1 MGLRPPLKGGEG
13 VWGGNK
19 GGAPQS
25 MYTGA
30 CIMYNV
36 PHKGKPV
43 QESRLRSSLIS
54 LVVYIQ
60 AQDVVR

>member
-43 QESRLRSSLIS
+43 
-54 LVVYIQ
+54 
-60 AQDVVR
+60 